1 MEKVIYLD
9 TGLQPSCRLCEKM
22 PLRSK
27 RIEHGE
33 SVASIVGIWNQVAGV
48 GAVKVVVVV
57 LLVIERV
64 EESSNCKTSPGGQG
78 EQEHGAGWQ
87 HLGCPQDQRIN
98 KFMQLTIKDAFPC
111 SRVPG
116 AQKTKRMV
124 EIVTWKVE
132 FQMILLRAE
141 MR

>member
-33 SVASIVGIWNQVAGV
+33 SVASIVGIWNQVADV

-87 HLGCPQDQRIN
+87 HLGCPQDERIN
-98 KFMQLTIKDAFPC
+98 KFVQFTIKDAFPW

-116 AQKTKRMV
+116 AEKTKRMV
-124 EIVTWKVE
+124 EIVTCKVE
-132 FQMILLRAE
+132 FQIILLRAE

>member
-1 MEKVIYLD
+1 
-9 TGLQPSCRLCEKM
+9 M

-33 SVASIVGIWNQVAGV
+33 SVASIVGILNQVAGV

-87 HLGCPQDQRIN
+87 HLGCPQDERIN
-98 KFMQLTIKDAFPC
+98 KFYAAHHQGSL
-111 SRVPG
+111 SLEPG
-116 AQKTKRMV
+116 AWGGEDK
-124 EIVTWKVE
+124 EDG
-132 FQMILLRAE
+132 
-141 MR
+141 

>member
-1 MEKVIYLD
+1 
-9 TGLQPSCRLCEKM
+9 M

-33 SVASIVGIWNQVAGV
+33 SVASIVGILNQVAGV
-48 GAVKVVVVV
+48 GAVTVVVVV

-87 HLGCPQDQRIN
+87 HLGCSQDQRIN
-98 KFMQLTIKDAFPC
+98 KFVQLTIKEAFPW
-111 SRVPG
+111 SLVPG
-116 AQKTKRMV
+116 AEKTKRMV
-124 EIVTWKVE
+124 EIVTFKVE
-132 FQMILLRAE
+132 FQIILLRAE

>member
-1 MEKVIYLD
+1 MSILEKVIYLD
-9 TGLQPSCRLCEKM
+9 TGLQPSCRLCEKR

-33 SVASIVGIWNQVAGV
+33 SVASIVGIWNKVAGV

-87 HLGCPQDQRIN
+87 HLGCPQDQRIL
-98 KFMQLTIKDAFPC
+98 KEVCAAHHQGCL
-111 SRVPG
+111 SLEPG
-116 AQKTKRMV
+116 A
-124 EIVTWKVE
+124 WG
-132 FQMILLRAE
+132 AE
-141 MR
+141 DKEDG

>member
-33 SVASIVGIWNQVAGV
+33 SVGSIVGICNQVADV
-48 GAVKVVVVV
+48 GAVQVVVVV
-57 LLVIERV
+57 LLVIKRV

-78 EQEHGAGWQ
+78 EQEHGAGGQ
-87 HLGCPQDQRIN
+87 DLGSPQDQRIN
-98 KFMQLTIKDAFPC
+98 KCEKLTIKEAFPW

-124 EIVTWKVE
+124 EIVT
-132 FQMILLRAE
+132 
-141 MR
+141 

>member
-33 SVASIVGIWNQVAGV
+33 SVASIVGILNQVADV

-87 HLGCPQDQRIN
+87 HLGCPQDQMIN
-98 KFMQLTIKDAFPC
+98 KFVELTIKDAFPW

-124 EIVTWKVE
+124 EIVTCKVE
-132 FQMILLRAE
+132 FQRILLRAE

>member
-1 MEKVIYLD
+1 MRSREA
-9 TGLQPSCRLCEKM
+9 QKM

-33 SVASIVGIWNQVAGV
+33 SAASIVGIWNHVADV

-64 EESSNCKTSPGGQG
+64 EESSDCKTSPGGQG

-87 HLGCPQDQRIN
+87 HLGCPQDERIN
-98 KFMQLTIKDAFPC
+98 KFVQFTIKDAFPC

-124 EIVTWKVE
+124 EIVTCKVE
-132 FQMILLRAE
+132 FQMIPLKAE

>member
-33 SVASIVGIWNQVAGV
+33 SVGSIVGIWNQVADV

-57 LLVIERV
+57 LFVIERV
-64 EESSNCKTSPGGQG
+64 GESSNCKTSPGGQG
-78 EQEHGAGWQ
+78 EQEHGAGGQ
-87 HLGCPQDQRIN
+87 HLGCPQDEMIN
-98 KFMQLTIKDAFPC
+98 KFVQLTIKDAFPW
-111 SRVPG
+111 SLVPG

-124 EIVTWKVE
+124 EIVTWKVD
-132 FQMILLRAE
+132 FHRILLRAE
-141 MR
+141 TR